1 MAAEEGREARR
12 QEQPSR
18 LLYAKAVLKA
28 LFTTSPFKDTEF
40 EFKEDGE
47 IVVRTVDKP
56 KRHSAVR

>member
-1 MAAEEGREARR
+1 MAGEEGGDAGR

-28 LFTTSPFKDTEF
+28 LFTTSPFKDTEI
-40 EFKEDGE
+40 EFKEDGK

-56 KRHSAVR
+56 KRRSPVP